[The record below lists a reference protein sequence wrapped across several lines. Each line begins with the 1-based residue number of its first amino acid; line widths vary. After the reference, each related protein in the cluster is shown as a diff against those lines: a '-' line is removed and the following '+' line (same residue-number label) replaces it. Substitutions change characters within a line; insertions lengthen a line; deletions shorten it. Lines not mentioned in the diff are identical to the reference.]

1 MRKNPFQGSV
11 SFDNIGFAWVAIFL
25 VISLEGWSDIMHYTQ
40 DAHSFW
46 NWIYFVLL
54 IVIGAFFM
62 INLCLV
68 VIATQFAETKRRETE
83 RIRQERKRM
92 QSCASLTSS
101 EQGANASSKNG
112 GNDSVYAALVK
123 MIGHLFRRGKRFAI
137 KRWNRFRKRE
147 LLEPV
152 KAIESG
158 RRSTKSRQRRNSRA
172 SHHKK
177 INGSIKRELEPMDIE
192 REGESD
198 DERSADDE
206 DNGGRWSDGSWDH
219 DAKTHQRRQATP
231 LKSPSHRLSPWTW
244 FRNKIKKFVVCDH
257 FTRGILVAILVNT
270 LSMGIEYHQQPD
282 WLTSILEYSNYF
294 FTALFTFEMALKVLA
309 DGVFGYLSDG
319 FNLFDGGIVV
329 LSVLELFQEGRGG
342 LSVLRTFRLLR
353 ILKLVRFMPALRKQ
367 LVVMLKTMDNVTV
380 FFGLLVLFI
389 FIFR

>member
-1 MRKNPFQGSV
+1 MHKNPFQGSV
-11 SFDNIGFAWVAIFL
+11 SFDNIGFAWIAIFL

-92 QSCASLTSS
+92 QSCTSLTSS
-101 EQGANASSKNG
+101 EQGAMTSSKNG
-112 GNDSVYAALVK
+112 GNDSVYSAIVK
-123 MIGHLFRRGKRFAI
+123 MIAHAFRRSKRYLFRRWQRYKYRNNPEALAALEEGKNQRSRNRRGSRI
-137 KRWNRFRKRE
+137 K
-147 LLEPV
+147 
-152 KAIESG
+152 
-158 RRSTKSRQRRNSRA
+158 T
-172 SHHKK
+172 
-177 INGSIKRELEPMDIE
+177 NGSIKKELELIE
-192 REGESD
+192 VEHSEATENELSVD
-198 DERSADDE
+198 DELD
-206 DNGGRWSDGSWDH
+206 GGRWSEGSGRSSL
-219 DAKTHQRRQATP
+219 RRKNNYPNMVSPVEKISP
-231 LKSPSHRLSPWTW
+231 LTW
-244 FRNKIKKFVVCDH
+244 FRIKIKRFVVCDH

-270 LSMGIEYHQQPD
+270 LSMGIEYHMQPE
-282 WLTSILEYSNYF
+282 WLTLILEYSNYF
-294 FTALFTFEMALKVLA
+294 FTALFTLEMALKVIA

-389 FIFR
+389 FIFRFV